1 MKMTPI
7 KQGPGRSHHQ
17 KKNAIKQ
24 KVIRNKG
31 FALTLVVI
39 QRDLASWK
47 QFILSFYFLLVTASS
62 TQNSDYPTP
71 LPSLGSMKSLPH
83 DGNSNGLQSS
93 LTHTCL
99 PGSPNKLPNVGLTKF
114 KPSPDVDMLGVMTSV
129 TQSSQ
134 QLVPLSS
141 QEPDKISTPPATPKQ
156 IAPVVST
163 KSLSKKGTSHSC
175 DIK

>member
-1 MKMTPI
+1 MTPI

-71 LPSLGSMKSLPH
+71 LPSMGSMKSLTH

-134 QLVPLSS
+134 QLGPLSS
-141 QEPDKISTPPATPKQ
+141 REPDKISTPPATPKQ

-175 DIK
+175 NIKQR